1 MTLDPGLRPPPPLA
15 KRLNRNALTVAAV
28 IMGMTVLTAVVVLNP
43 GRKEDGASQGAGA
56 GSLAPPTPPIFL
68 DEPARWAGAVGDTAT
83 SAVPVVSERP
93 VGGESRVFAREPERG
108 VRGDMA
114 PDAGLGRR
122 QAFEAALRSPV
133 LAGGAGEGA
142 SVARGGAGSR
152 SAPGFPEDRLL
163 TLADSITQ
171 TSLQSPPGKRSPA
184 NRHRDFLARA
194 GEAGGATVIARL
206 EPAGSPYT
214 LRAGTVIPSV
224 LLTAINSDL
233 PGEIVGQVSRN
244 VYDSR
249 SQRLLLIPK
258 GAKLVGTYDN
268 QVAAGQGRLLVA
280 WTRLILPDGRSMT
293 LPGLPLKDKAG
304 QTGAADR
311 VDHHYSRVFGR
322 AVLLS
327 AISAGAQLS
336 QPRQGSILA
345 APSAGQ
351 VAAGAL
357 GQELSNVALEIIRRG
372 MDVAPTIT
380 IRQGHPFLVFLN
392 GDLLF
397 GGPYEPEP

>member
-1 MTLDPGLRPPPPLA
+1 MTMDPGLRPPPPLA

-28 IMGMTVLTAVVVLNP
+28 LMGMTVLTAVVVLNP
-43 GRKEDGASQGAGA
+43 GRTDSEAAQA
-56 GSLAPPTPPIFL
+56 GSSGALAAPTPPTFL
-68 DEPARWAGAVGDTAT
+68 DEPARWSGPVGDTVA
-83 SAVPVVSERP
+83 SAAPVVPKRP
-93 VGGESRVFAREPERG
+93 AGAGRRLLASEPELVAQG
-108 VRGDMA
+108 GI
-114 PDAGLGRR
+114 DAVGSGRR
-122 QAFEAALRSPV
+122 QTFEAALRSAV
-133 LAGGAGEGA
+133 LAGGTRNDGSLARDGAAQRSESGAAEERLLALGDSLNQAGLQATQREQ
-142 SVARGGAGSR
+142 ARG
-152 SAPGFPEDRLL
+152 
-163 TLADSITQ
+163 
-171 TSLQSPPGKRSPA
+171 
-184 NRHRDFLARA
+184 NRQRDFLTRA
-194 GEAGGATVIARL
+194 GDRGGATVVVRL

-214 LRAGTVIPSV
+214 LRAGTVIPAV

-293 LPGLPLKDKAG
+293 LPGLALKDKAG
-304 QTGAADR
+304 RAGAADK

-392 GDLLF
+392 GDLVF
-397 GGPYEPEP
+397 DGPYEPEP